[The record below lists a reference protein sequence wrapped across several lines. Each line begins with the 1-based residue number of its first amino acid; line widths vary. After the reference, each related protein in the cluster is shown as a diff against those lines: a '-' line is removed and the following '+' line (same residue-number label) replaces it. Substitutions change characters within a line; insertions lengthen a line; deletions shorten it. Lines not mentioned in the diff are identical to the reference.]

1 MFVVAP
7 FGAEGSDAVA
17 YWVFDSPVGVAAD
30 FAGVN
35 VLWWCVG
42 VLAEDVL
49 SVGSGWWPV
58 GDFRHGIRI
67 RGGFTLKPETD
78 PV

>member
-1 MFVVAP
+1 M
-7 FGAEGSDAVA
+7 
-17 YWVFDSPVGVAAD
+17 FDSPVVVVTD

-58 GDFRHGIRI
+58 GDFRHGLRI
-67 RGGFTLKPETD
+67 GVGSTPKPETD